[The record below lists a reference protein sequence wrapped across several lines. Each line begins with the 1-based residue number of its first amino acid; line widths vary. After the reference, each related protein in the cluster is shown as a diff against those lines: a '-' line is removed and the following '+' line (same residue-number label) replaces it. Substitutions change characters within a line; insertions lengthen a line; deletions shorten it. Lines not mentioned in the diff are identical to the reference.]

1 MLFITM
7 NEPKK
12 KKIRKMDILTPVNAS
27 KETCVAMATR
37 SATVL
42 STMNTIVKNKADPT
56 KRYTQCGMFC
66 GQRNS
71 LKW

>member
-1 MLFITM
+1 
-7 NEPKK
+7 
-12 KKIRKMDILTPVNAS
+12 MDILASLNAS
-27 KETCVAMATR
+27 KETCVAMAAR

-42 STMNTIVKNKADPT
+42 STMNTIVKNKADT
-56 KRYTQCGMFC
+56 KKCYTQCGMFC